1 MLRAGPELFLLLVRK
16 TSIKIVTATQNEYK
30 EDKSNL
36 QN

>member
-16 TSIKIVTATQNEYK
+16 TSIKIVTATQNEYN
-30 EDKSNL
+30 EDKSNV